1 MNDIVNRIPDIV
13 ASQRTYFRSQA
24 TLDVEHR
31 LEMLRK
37 LRNAIVKHEQSLT
50 DALYLDL
57 HKSYEE
63 AYLTEISI
71 VLGEIDNFLKHLK
84 GGQHPR
90 SAPPHL
96 SLSPQERHHHRT
108 PRRIAHHSAM
118 ELPRA
123 VTLEPT
129 RGCYSGRMHRS
140 IKTLAICTECISG
153 IGKDD

>member
-13 ASQRTYFRSQA
+13 ASQRTYFRSHA

-31 LEMLRK
+31 LRMLRK

-71 VLGEIDNFLKHLK
+71 P
-84 GGQHPR
+84 Q
-90 SAPPHL
+90 APKKVG
-96 SLSPQERHHHRT
+96 S
-108 PRRIAHHSAM
+108 
-118 ELPRA
+118 
-123 VTLEPT
+123 TLEALHPT
-129 RGCYSGRMHRS
+129 
-140 IKTLAICTECISG
+140 
-153 IGKDD
+153 